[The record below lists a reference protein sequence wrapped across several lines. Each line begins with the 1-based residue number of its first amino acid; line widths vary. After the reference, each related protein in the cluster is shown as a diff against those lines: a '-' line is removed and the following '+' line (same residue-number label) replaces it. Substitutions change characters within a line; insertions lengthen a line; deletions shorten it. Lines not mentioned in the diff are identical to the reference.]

1 MTTPLRLSDKWL
13 DDLKYRGETGMGYL
27 IASVLLKNGSRFDQV
42 VIERPF
48 ISGLR
53 GHDEI
58 PFSEN
63 DIEKII
69 VTHEKWDWK
78 KSHA

>member
-13 DDLKYRGETGMGYL
+13 EYLKYRGETGMGYL
-27 IASVLLKNGSRFDQV
+27 IVSVVLKGGERFEQV

-53 GHDEI
+53 GHAEI
-58 PFSEN
+58 PFAEN
-63 DIEKII
+63 DIEQI
-69 VTHEKWDWK
+69 VITHEKWDWK
-78 KSHA
+78 